1 MSGPG
6 PPRRTARAGPAR
18 RSPQRLEEALLR
30 ALDHARAAAGEAALA
45 ARALLDA
52 ASLGATG
59 APAAAHEPLR
69 SLLRRLEELAA
80 SGGGGRWLA
89 ALGAALDGEIARWES
104 RSRTDPEARG
114 VLRAFLGLRELL
126 WELGLRAEPAA
137 DEAPAGAPPRAE
149 RPRPRPAT
157 RAAATRRL
165 ERVPIDGGGPPGR
178 TG

>member
-1 MSGPG
+1 
-6 PPRRTARAGPAR
+6 
-18 RSPQRLEEALLR
+18 LLR

-59 APAAAHEPLR
+59 MPAAGHEPLR

-80 SGGGGRWLA
+80 SAGGGRRWLA

-137 DEAPAGAPPRAE
+137 GEAPGGAPPRAE